1 MESKLKRKTSQ
12 MGQKGQLT
20 YFMFENEGKDT
31 LLMLHPAFADHTIF
45 ENQLAYFK
53 NNYQIIVIDLPGHGN
68 RNNHIGVS
76 KMTIKDMP
84 EAISQILS
92 ENNLDA
98 CHVLGVSMGSLVAQ
112 AFADRCPH
120 QVKSVIIVGGYSIH
134 KANEQVLRRQKTEG
148 LKWMLYLLFSMK
160 RFRNHVTSVSC
171 FTAAGRES
179 FARGAQHFNRSSF
192 TAMAGMNT
200 FFIRKDTPMPYPL
213 LIIVGEYDL
222 QIIKEAA
229 IELQKLE
236 KEVQLVFLEEAGH
249 CANAD
254 APNTFNRLLERF
266 LLEI

>member
-1 MESKLKRKTSQ
+1 MESLLKTKTSQ
-12 MGQKGQLT
+12 IDEKGQMT
-20 YFMFENEGKDT
+20 YFMLENEGKDT
-31 LLMLHPAFADHTIF
+31 LLLLHPAFADHTIF
-45 ENQLAYFK
+45 ETQLAYFK
-53 NNYQIIVIDLPGHGN
+53 NNYQIIAIDLPGHGN
-68 RNNHIGVS
+68 RNHRAGVS

-84 EAISQILS
+84 EAISRILS
-92 ENNLDA
+92 DNNVAA

-112 AFADRCPH
+112 AFADHFPN

-134 KANEQVLRRQKTEG
+134 KANEQVLKKQKNEG

-179 FARGAQHFNRSSF
+179 FARGARHFNRSSF

-213 LIIVGEYDL
+213 LIIVGEHDL
-222 QIIKEAA
+222 PLIKEAA
-229 IELQKLE
+229 VELQKRE
-236 KEVQLVFLEEAGH
+236 IEARLVILHEAGH

-254 APNTFNRLLERF
+254 APHLFNPVLELF
-266 LLEI
+266 LSEI